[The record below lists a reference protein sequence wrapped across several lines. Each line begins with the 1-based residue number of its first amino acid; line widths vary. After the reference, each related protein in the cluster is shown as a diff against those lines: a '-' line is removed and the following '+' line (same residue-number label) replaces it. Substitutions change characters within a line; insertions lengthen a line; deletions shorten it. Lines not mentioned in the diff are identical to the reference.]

1 MPQLDVS
8 FYAPQ
13 IFWLFI
19 TFVALYL
26 LLARV
31 ALPRIG
37 GMIEQRRDRIADDLD
52 EAARFKAQTDDAIAA
67 YEASL
72 ATAKAKA
79 SAIAQDT
86 RDELNAETDK
96 ERLKVE
102 AMLSEKTKEA
112 EVRIAKTKEQAVANI
127 KEVAAETAQAVVQKL
142 IGAKVTKKSAGASVT
157 SVMGN
162 N

>member
-1 MPQLDVS
+1 MPQLDFS
-8 FYAPQ
+8 TFAPQ
-13 IFWLFI
+13 LAWLVI

-26 LLARV
+26 FLGRV

-37 GMIEQRRDRIADDLD
+37 GIIEQRRDRIADDLD

-79 SAIAQDT
+79 SGIAQET
-86 RDELNAETDK
+86 RDALGAETDK
-96 ERLKVE
+96 ERIKVE
-102 AMLSEKTKEA
+102 DMLGEKARQA
-112 EVRIAKTKEQAVANI
+112 EERIAKTKKQAVANI

-142 IGAKVTKKSAGASVT
+142 IGAKVTKISAIASVT
-157 SVMGN
+157 GVMGK
-162 N
+162 

>member
-1 MPQLDVS
+1 MPQLDIT

-26 LLARV
+26 LMARV

-67 YEASL
+67 YETSL
-72 ATAKAKA
+72 AAAKAKA
-79 SAIAQDT
+79 STIAQET
-86 RDELNAETDK
+86 RDALGAETDK
-96 ERLKVE
+96 ERVKVE
-102 AMLSEKTKEA
+102 ASLSEKAKEA
-112 EVRIAKTKEQAVANI
+112 ETRIAKSKQQAVANI
-127 KEVAAETAQAVVQKL
+127 KEVAVETAQAVVQKL
-142 IGAKVTKKSAGASVT
+142 IGAKVTKKSAGASVI
-157 SVMGN
+157 SVMGK
-162 N
+162 

>member
-52 EAARFKAQTDDAIAA
+52 EAARFKAQTDDAIVA
-67 YEASL
+67 YEESL

-86 RDELNAETDK
+86 RDALGAETDK
-96 ERLKVE
+96 ERIKVE
-102 AMLSEKTKEA
+102 ASLSEKAKEA
-112 EVRIAKTKEQAVANI
+112 ETRIAKTKQQAVANI

-157 SVMGN
+157 SVMGK
-162 N
+162 

>member
-1 MPQLDVS
+1 MPQLDIT

-26 LLARV
+26 LLAQV

-67 YEASL
+67 YETSL
-72 ATAKAKA
+72 ASAKAKA
-79 SAIAQDT
+79 SGIAQET
-86 RDELNAETDK
+86 RDALGAETDK
-96 ERLKVE
+96 ERIKVE
-102 AMLSEKTKEA
+102 AMLSEKAKEA
-112 EVRIAKTKEQAVANI
+112 EVRIARTKQQAVANI

-157 SVMGN
+157 SVMGK
-162 N
+162 

>member
-8 FYAPQ
+8 FFAPQ
-13 IFWLFI
+13 VFWLFI

-26 LLARV
+26 LLSRV

-37 GMIEQRRDRIADDLD
+37 GVLEQRRDRIADDLD

-67 YEASL
+67 YETAL

-79 SAIAQDT
+79 AAIAQET
-86 RDELNAETDK
+86 RDALGAETEK
-96 ERLKVE
+96 ERVKVE
-102 AMLSEKTKEA
+102 ASLSEKAKEA
-112 EVRIAKTKEQAVANI
+112 EVRIAKTKQQAVANI

-142 IGAKVTKKSAGASVT
+142 IGAKITKKSAGASVT
-157 SVMGN
+157 SVMEK
-162 N
+162 

>member
-8 FYAPQ
+8 FFAPQ

-19 TFVALYL
+19 TFLALYL

-67 YEASL
+67 YETSL
-72 ATAKAKA
+72 ATAKTKA

-86 RDELNAETDK
+86 RDALGAETDK
-96 ERLKVE
+96 ERIKVE
-102 AMLSEKTKEA
+102 ASLSEKAKEA
-112 EVRIAKTKEQAVANI
+112 ETRIAKTKQQAVANI

-157 SVMGN
+157 SVMGK
-162 N
+162 

>member
-1 MPQLDVS
+1 MPQLD
-8 FYAPQ
+8 FTTFAPQ
-13 IFWLFI
+13 LAWLVI

-26 LLARV
+26 FLGRV

-37 GMIEQRRDRIADDLD
+37 GIIEQRRDRIADDLD

-79 SAIAQDT
+79 SGIAQET
-86 RDELNAETDK
+86 RDALGAETDK
-96 ERLKVE
+96 ERIKVE
-102 AMLSEKTKEA
+102 DMLGEKARQA
-112 EVRIAKTKEQAVANI
+112 EERIAKAKKQAVANI

-142 IGAKVTKKSAGASVT
+142 IGAKVTKKSASASVT
-157 SVMGN
+157 GVMGK
-162 N
+162 

>member
-1 MPQLDVS
+1 MPQLDFS
-8 FYAPQ
+8 TFAPQ
-13 IFWLFI
+13 LAWLVI

-26 LLARV
+26 FLGRV

-37 GMIEQRRDRIADDLD
+37 GIIEQRRDRIADDLD

-79 SAIAQDT
+79 SGIAQET
-86 RDELNAETDK
+86 RDALGAETDK
-96 ERLKVE
+96 ERIKVE
-102 AMLSEKTKEA
+102 EMLSEKARQA
-112 EVRIAKTKEQAVANI
+112 EERIAKTKKQAVANI

-142 IGAKVTKKSAGASVT
+142 IGAKVTKKSASASVT
-157 SVMGN
+157 GVMGK
-162 N
+162 

>member
-8 FYAPQ
+8 FFAPQ

-19 TFVALYL
+19 TFLALYL

-67 YEASL
+67 YEESL

-79 SAIAQDT
+79 SAMAQDT
-86 RDELNAETDK
+86 RDALGAETDK
-96 ERLKVE
+96 ERIKVE
-102 AMLSEKTKEA
+102 ASLSEKAKEA
-112 EVRIAKTKEQAVANI
+112 ETRIAKTKQQAVANI

-157 SVMGN
+157 SVMGK
-162 N
+162 